1 MKNTLAILT
10 AGTLWGTMGIF
21 VRVLTGFGLSSLQ
34 ISAVRLF
41 SASLILIIISAFSG
55 GSENY
60 KIKRRDILWFLMNGI
75 FSITG
80 LTICY
85 FNSIKMSSL
94 CTAAILLYTAPV
106 FVMIMSYFIFR
117 EKITPMKLMAL
128 VCALL
133 GCAFVTGFG
142 GKISAAGVAWGIG
155 SGICYALYSIFGTI
169 LLKKYKTFQVTLISF
184 IAAAIAILPFSDIGG
199 IAAAFENAE
208 NKPLFALLCVLI
220 GLVTAVLPYMLFT
233 YGLNGTIPGKASIMA
248 SVEPVVAT
256 VIGILFF
263 SEPFG
268 ANSFIGVI
276 LVILAVMLVNNFGKS
291 VDKKDI

>member
-34 ISAVRLF
+34 ISAVRLV

-133 GCAFVTGFG
+133 GCAFVTGFA

-276 LVILAVMLVNNFGKS
+276 LVILAFMLVNNFGKS

>member
-1 MKNTLAILT
+1 MKNTFAILA
-10 AGTLWGTMGIF
+10 AGTLWGTMGVF
-21 VRVLTGFGLSSLQ
+21 VRILTGFGLSSLQ

-41 SASLILIIISAFSG
+41 LASLILIIISAFSG
-55 GSENY
+55 GTKNY
-60 KIKRRDILWFLMNGI
+60 RINRRDIIWFLANGI

-106 FVMIMSYFIFR
+106 FVMIMSYFIFK
-117 EKITPMKLMAL
+117 EKITLMKLMAL
-128 VCALL
+128 VSALL
-133 GCAFVTGFG
+133 GCTFVTGFG
-142 GKISAAGVAWGIG
+142 GKISAAGIAWGIG

-169 LLKKYKTFQVTLISF
+169 LLRKYKTFQVTLISF

-199 IAAAFENAE
+199 IADAFGKAA

-233 YGLNGTIPGKASIMA
+233 YGLKGTIPGKASIIA

-268 ANSFIGVI
+268 INSFIGVI

-291 VDKKDI
+291 VDK